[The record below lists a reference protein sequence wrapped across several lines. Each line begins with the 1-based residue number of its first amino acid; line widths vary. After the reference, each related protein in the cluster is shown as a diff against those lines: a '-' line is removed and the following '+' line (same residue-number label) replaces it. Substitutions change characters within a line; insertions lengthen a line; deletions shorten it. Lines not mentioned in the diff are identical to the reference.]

1 MLRSCICTS
10 YDRQCVCLAEESAAV
25 GAARF
30 KGKPHPFP
38 RQRAA
43 DCSRSPSTSYHVWT
57 FIGNFNVPTS
67 LDGGGLYALR
77 AGRCGCDSLS
87 LASSRQR
94 VKSLR
99 SSVRLRLV
107 IHTARSILSTID
119 AGRAVAKSSEGSQ
132 ESETVPS
139 VHSVRSSLRH
149 SSHRLAMRYPYRDI
163 YVRTRY
169 SPLRSVPSLRRDC
182 PHSARTSLQRT
193 DSAALHGFPRSHLS
207 LPAKASFLSPCLQ
220 SHLPDPLQAAPL
232 PLGHSPCVGGRTHT
246 PKGGW
251 HSTSIRCFVQ
261 AAESPLYPARTSFR
275 PPPAAAYGLACSHL
289 TRLCPLRSQR
299 LARCRAQPH

>member
-1 MLRSCICTS
+1 M
-10 YDRQCVCLAEESAAV
+10 CLAEESAAV

-43 DCSRSPSTSYHVWT
+43 DCFRSPSTSCHVWT
-57 FIGNFNVPTS
+57 IIGNFNVLTS
-67 LDGGGLYALR
+67 LGGGGLYALR

-99 SSVRLRLV
+99 SSVRLRLGLSLLAGSSPEV
-107 IHTARSILSTID
+107 CSIPLPLHIRCAPVPCPLHSSHLFRGLAARRDCSF
-119 AGRAVAKSSEGSQ
+119 RC
-132 ESETVPS
+132 
-139 VHSVRSSLRH
+139 R

-261 AAESPLYPARTSFR
+261 AAESPLYPARTSSR
-275 PPPAAAYGLACSHL
+275 PPPAAAYGLACSLFYSFVSCPL
-289 TRLCPLRSQR
+289 TRPLPKEQNRR
-299 LARCRAQPH
+299 ARPH